1 MDARQLGTFNTMM
14 QTGASF
20 GGDFPVWS
28 RVDKVY
34 QGGGYLDLTKFKP
47 GDVIHAG
54 TMVKFNG
61 AGKQVQVITAEGV
74 AGIKEVDK
82 LTVTGGCTSDGN
94 VSIDLNSY
102 TTFLYDEITGGYNQT
117 EGEYMFE
124 LGYDTNGHQ
133 VVVMEGYSNMVLGAA
148 TPVGINNVTTSTDK
162 EAVATEY
169 YDLSGRRVSAAEK
182 GITIKVEKYADG
194 TSKATKVMK

>member
-1 MDARQLGTFNTMM
+1 MIAQYKDET
-14 QTGASF
+14 
-20 GGDFPVWS
+20 
-28 RVDKVY
+28 
-34 QGGGYLDLTKFKP
+34 
-47 GDVIHAG
+47 
-54 TMVKFNG
+54 
-61 AGKQVQVITAEGV
+61 TALIYGEP
-74 AGIKEVDK
+74 
-82 LTVTGGCTSDGN
+82 TPDGN